1 MSNIITGA
9 KEINIEMPH
18 MFTPRDYQEKLL
30 YSIDV
35 GYRRGIAVWHRR
47 AGKDKTLINVM
58 ATQATQ
64 VVGSYYYFM
73 PTNTQGRKIIWDG
86 MDKAGFKFLDH
97 IPQEFIAAKNGT
109 EMKLTLKNGSI
120 IQVVGLDKIDS
131 IVGTNP
137 IGCVFSEYSLYKSA
151 DVWNYIRPILVE
163 NGGWALFCYTPRGH
177 GIGFKLYNDAKKNPN
192 EWFSEL
198 LTYKDTGAI
207 TEEAVEA
214 ERSAGMPEDLIE
226 QEFMCSFS
234 ASQSRQ
240 LIQFGIVNGAVE
252 RNHKFQVYRNSPV
265 IIGVDVARY
274 GDDRSCILVRKGLKV
289 LKIKTYTHFDTVEM
303 AREVAVTQ
311 DEYDADYTFIDV
323 LNMGAGVVD
332 HLRTAM
338 GRQCIE
344 VNAGEKA
351 DDTKKYFNKRIE
363 MWDRT
368 KEWLKNADIP
378 NNPELIADLTNPEY
392 EFNNKLQMML
402 EKKTHMKKRGV
413 ASPDVAEAL
422 VHAFYE
428 LIEGYDDEEADD
440 QFSNSGDY
448 GRYGGQQNRR
458 AQVDET
464 GY

>member
-9 KEINIEMPH
+9 KEVTIEMPYK
-18 MFTPRDYQEKLL
+18 FTARDYQEDLSSVL
-30 YSIDV
+30 DA
-35 GYRRGIAVWHRR
+35 GYRRGVVVWHRR
-47 AGKDKTLINVM
+47 AGKDKTLINIM
-58 ATQATQ
+58 ATQAAQ
-64 VVGSYYYFM
+64 VVGSYYYFL
-73 PTNTQGRKIIWDG
+73 PTSTQGRKIIWDG
-86 MDKAGFKFLDH
+86 MDKAGFKFLGHFPKELLDG
-97 IPQEFIAAKNGT
+97 PGNATQ
-109 EMKLTLKNGSI
+109 MKLTLKNGSI
-120 IQVVGLDKIDS
+120 FQVIGTDKFDA
-131 IVGTNP
+131 VMGTNP
-137 IGCVFSEYSLYKSA
+137 IGCVFSEYSIQNPQA
-151 DVWNYIRPILVE
+151 WNYIRPILVE
-163 NGGWALFCYTPRGH
+163 NGGWALFGYTPRGRNH
-177 GIGFKLYNDAKKNPN
+177 GYELFNKGKQNPHD
-192 EWFSEL
+192 WYTEL
-198 LTYKDTGAI
+198 QTVRDTGAI
-207 TEEAVEA
+207 DEEEIQK
-214 ERSAGMPEDLIE
+214 ERDAGMPEDVIQ
-226 QEFMCSFS
+226 QEFYCSWN

-240 LIQFGIVNGAVE
+240 LIPFGIVDKAID

-402 EKKTHMKKRGV
+402 EKKTHMKKRGI